1 MAKKMSLF
9 YRILSVIGLY
19 SMLGLGACGTNQP
32 VTLPVYDTSEFQS
45 IRLDARRLEIIENWK
60 MPMAPPFIE
69 HTLSP
74 NLSSMMVDWASRVLV
89 PVGGSGEVIL
99 DISQASVKV
108 TELPKSEKLFDVF
121 KDNQE
126 TMMRADIKAKL
137 LWIQPVGGR
146 QGIIDLTASASVT
159 VRESATPNERD
170 VAAREIMIQAIELI
184 NKQALEEVQTIEGLI
199 RP

>member
-1 MAKKMSLF
+1 MTKKMSLF
-9 YRILSVIGLY
+9 YRILSVIGLCG
-19 SMLGLGACGTNQP
+19 MLGLGACGTNQP
-32 VTLPVYDTSEFQS
+32 ATLPVYDTSEFQS

-74 NLSSMMVDWASRVLV
+74 NLSSMVVDWASRVLV
-89 PVGGSGEVIL
+89 PVGGSGEIIL

-159 VRESATPNERD
+159 VRESATPNERE
-170 VAAREIMIQAIELI
+170 VATRKIMIQAIELI
-184 NKQALEEVQTIEGLI
+184 DKQALEEVQTIKGLI